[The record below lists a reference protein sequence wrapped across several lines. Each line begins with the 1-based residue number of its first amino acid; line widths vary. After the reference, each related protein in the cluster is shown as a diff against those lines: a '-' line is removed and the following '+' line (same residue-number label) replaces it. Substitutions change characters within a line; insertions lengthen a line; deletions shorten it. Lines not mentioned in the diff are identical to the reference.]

1 VLGCSF
7 CEVKADY
14 FSWCG
19 WCRQSS
25 SSSSTTTT
33 TTTALP
39 STAVPSRPSRLL
51 WINRDVP
58 RPLVP
63 LSLPFADDEAYAY
76 HHGDA
81 SSTSPSASLRPK
93 AVGLPKPG
101 AETTARPAALAMPR
115 ETETL
120 LPAQAS
126 GRAAPADRN
135 LPLRFAAKRTYR
147 EISIE

>member
-1 VLGCSF
+1 MR
-7 CEVKADY
+7 
-14 FSWCG
+14 
-19 WCRQSS
+19 WCRPSS
-25 SSSSTTTT
+25 SSSSPLPAA
-33 TTTALP
+33 TALP
-39 STAVPSRPSRLL
+39 THWFLHGRPQCCSG
-51 WINRDVP
+51 INRDVP

-120 LPAQAS
+120 LPAQA
-126 GRAAPADRN
+126 RAG
-135 LPLRFAAKRTYR
+135 PLRPIVTYLSLR
-147 EISIE
+147 GQKNIPGNKH